1 MEMVMLKNVTIF
13 FCNFVKTSKMIG
25 ETLIE
30 KQLRLAVL
38 LDDAKTWFDVHND
51 QIKGLILRLIKDEQL
66 EKKGVDKFEQII
78 GLYSTMTEMINPEK
92 IAGTP
97 FTLKDTGQ
105 FFNSMFVEVLT
116 NELVIHANADK
127 MQSKNWWTTNI
138 LGLTENN
145 LNIYIDELRKKYI
158 SFTRFILGIN

>member
-1 MEMVMLKNVTIF
+1 MLKNVTIF

-78 GLYSTMTEMINPEK
+78 GLYSETTEMINPEK

-97 FTLKDTGQ
+97 YTLKDTGF
-105 FFNSMFVEVLT
+105 FFNSMFIEVLT
-116 NELVIHANADK
+116 NELNINANADK
-127 MQSKNWWTTNI
+127 MESSDWWTTNI
-138 LGLTENN
+138 LGLTEIN
-145 LNIYIDELRKKYI
+145 LNIYIEELRKRYI
-158 SFTRFILGIN
+158 SWTRFVLGIN